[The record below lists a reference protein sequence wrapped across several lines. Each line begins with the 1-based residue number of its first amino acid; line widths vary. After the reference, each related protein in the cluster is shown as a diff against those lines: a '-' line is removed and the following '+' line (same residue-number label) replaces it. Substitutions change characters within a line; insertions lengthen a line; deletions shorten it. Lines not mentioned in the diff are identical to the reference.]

1 MQPLSDDMAEILKA
15 KKLRKARRFICDK
28 HVTDLTRRVVSNDK
42 DTDTLR
48 AIIIGLED
56 QMIELE
62 KYDVI
67 LQVQMDDDTLL
78 LDMEECT
85 DRTIAINTAISKT
98 QRYID
103 SIKTS

>member
-1 MQPLSDDMAEILKA
+1 MSDDMAELLKA
-15 KKLRKARRFICDK
+15 KRHRKVRRFICDK
-28 HVTDLTRRVVSNDK
+28 HVANLTNRVVSNDK
-42 DTDTLR
+42 DVDTLR
-48 AIIIGLED
+48 AIIIGLEN

-67 LQVQMDDDTLL
+67 IQVQMDDDTLL